1 VTHPPG
7 LPRST
12 RPWYWGLLAALI
24 VPAMVALVQYGSLA
38 HAIERNGADIQTL
51 LVATRDQ
58 GAQIAR
64 LAEAVQT
71 LKQTMCPL
79 SACRSLESRMNSM
92 ERRIK

>member
-1 VTHPPG
+1 MTRPND
-7 LPRST
+7 LPRTS
-12 RPWYWGLLAALI
+12 RPWYWGLIAALL

-71 LKQTMCPL
+71 LKQTMCPV
-79 SACRSLESRMNSM
+79 SACRSLESRMNST